1 MRDLRFTYPEST
13 VPTLDGFSL
22 DLSAGRHVALVGPS
36 GAGRSTLT
44 NLLLRFWD
52 FEQGL
57 ILLNGLDLRQYAA
70 EDVSSVVGAIPQRP
84 HLFNATIREN
94 ILLAQPEAIESELRS
109 AMERA
114 QLREFVEALPL
125 GDATWVGERGV
136 AVSAGQRTR
145 PAALNL
151 ANVLGTDAAAGHAS
165 PC

>member
-1 MRDLRFTYPEST
+1 MRDLRFTYPGST
-13 VPTLDGFSL
+13 VPTLDGLSL
-22 DLSAGRHVALVGPS
+22 DLSASRHVALVGPS

-125 GDATWVGERGV
+125 GDAKWVGERGV